1 MSNSVSVCSSMF
13 MIIPIYISQVYPQY
27 IRFYISLDCLISGG
41 WDCFDIGDI
50 NIHRDIVSVG
60 VIYGLFSMVCS
71 ENNPSRDMNRDNSE
85 QSIEKSIEILTVAG
99 VPPVIIQS
107 SWMTMT

>member
-1 MSNSVSVCSSMF
+1 